1 MGIFNNSDVEKR
13 VLSLEFATKVI
24 AENLNNQ
31 IALLEKMQTQSI
43 SQAEIVQS
51 WFDAIEKRMAIQ
63 KTVMET
69 LIEEN
74 RKLNEMVTKNG
85 ERHIETIAFVE
96 KKLNETYEELHKALL
111 AEKSK
116 LN

>member
-1 MGIFNNSDVEKR
+1 MVPVTNG
-13 VLSLEFATKVI
+13 AVI
-24 AENLNNQ
+24 ILDGNLQ
-31 IALLEKMQTQSI
+31 
-43 SQAEIVQS
+43 
-51 WFDAIEKRMAIQ
+51 RMAIQ

-74 RKLNEMVTKNG
+74 RKLNETVTKNG

-96 KKLNETYEELHKALL
+96 KKLNETHEELHKALL